1 MYQIIKVSKQYN
13 YISVH
18 YNTYQELKTAKKRA
32 TQLFVNP
39 DYDLMII
46 TKSINTLNKDVFIAG
61 SHAIVTIKFRDQE
74 WINVEE

>member
-1 MYQIIKVSKQYN
+1 MYQIVKVSKQYN

-18 YNTYQELKTAKKRA
+18 YNTYHELKTAKKRA

-46 TKSINTLNKDVFIAG
+46 TKSINSLNKDVFIAG
-61 SHAIVTIKFRDQE
+61 SHAIVAIKFKDQE
-74 WINVEE
+74 WITVE